1 MTMSVPER
9 VRDRH
14 GHPLLAAL
22 VEDLAAGRSGAAFI
36 GVALE
41 RLVAYWQ
48 LSSAVAVVEDQ
59 KLGVQCFAAARD
71 GVDSERARLRALHRR
86 PAVYTDPALPDH
98 ADVVDSIFHLCT
110 VAWRIDRLHYLSTH
124 DALTGLFNRR
134 GFDEQLAM
142 AVNRSV
148 RYGWPFTL
156 ALIDLNRFKDINDRL
171 GHPVGDAVLRSVG
184 ERLART
190 LRAGDVAG
198 RIGGDEFGLLLP
210 AYDAGHLDTVVQR
223 LRLGNDIP
231 GAPDIALSVGT
242 ASCPDEAADVQSL
255 YALAD
260 QRLYARKAA
269 AMLPPGAGPYAG
281 PSPGPGRPALS
292 PSSPRVGGPR

>member
-1 MTMSVPER
+1 MTRSVPDR
-9 VRDRH
+9 VRDRR

-36 GVALE
+36 TAALE

-48 LSSAVAVVEDQ
+48 LASAVAVVEDA
-59 KLGVQCFAAARD
+59 KLGVQCFAAARRHGD
-71 GVDSERARLRALHRR
+71 AEPARLRSLHRR
-86 PAVYTDPALPDH
+86 PGIYTDPALPDH

-124 DALTGLFNRR
+124 DALTGLYNRR
-134 GFDEQLAM
+134 GFDEQLGL
-142 AVNRSV
+142 AVNRSA
-148 RYGWPFTL
+148 RYGWPFTFVI
-156 ALIDLNRFKDINDRL
+156 IDLNRFKDINDRL

-184 ERLART
+184 ERLRRT

-210 AYDAGHLDTVVQR
+210 AYDAGHLDTVLDR
-223 LRLGNDIP
+223 LRVGSDVP
-231 GAPDIALSVGT
+231 DAPDVELTVGT
-242 ASCPDEAADVQSL
+242 ASCPDEASEVDTL

-260 QRLYARKAA
+260 RRLYAGKARA
-269 AMLPPGAGPYAG
+269 VIHPPA
-281 PSPGPGRPALS
+281 
-292 PSSPRVGGPR
+292 